1 MGSAGAV
8 QAERRVTRS
17 TCCYCGVGCGVL
29 IHSEGERI
37 TGVEGDPDHPANFG
51 RLCSK
56 GRTLAETARSLHG
69 RVLQPELRGHR
80 HEDRRAVDWGL
91 ALDTVS
97 ARLADIIARHGPD
110 SVAFY
115 ISGQLLTEDYYVFN
129 KLAKGLL
136 GTNNIDTNSRL
147 CMSSAVTGYK
157 LAFGADG
164 PPTCYEDLEHAKTVL
179 FAGSNAAYAHP
190 VLFRRLEEARE
201 RDPDVRWIVIDP
213 RRTDTAA
220 MADLHLAIQPGTD
233 VALFN
238 GMLHHL
244 VWEGLIDNDFIAA
257 HTSGFDEL
265 KKLLREYTPRMAA
278 EICGISAA
286 DLVTAAEWFGRSP
299 ASLSLYCMGLNQSMH
314 GTDKNLA
321 LIHLHL
327 ATRQLGRPG
336 AGPFSL
342 TGQPNAMGGREVGG
356 MATMLAAHRDI
367 NNEEHRA
374 EVEAQWKL
382 VRGSLSSRPGLAA
395 VELFEAVRSGK
406 VKAVWIACTNPVH
419 SMPAIARVR
428 EALQRAEYVIVQ
440 EAFRD
445 TDTVPYADALL
456 PATTWGEKEGTVTN
470 SERRISRVRAAVP
483 APGNTRH
490 DWWIAREVARR
501 MEARLAGPGAGPIF
515 AFETPSQIFD
525 EHRALTIGRDLDIGG
540 IDYTR
545 LEKEGPQ
552 QWPFTKDDT
561 HGQARR
567 YTDGIFA
574 STNGRARFYPT
585 AYKPVAEATSA
596 RYPLRL
602 LTGRLR
608 DQWHGMSRTGRVP
621 QLFAHSPEPSL
632 RMHPDDVGRRGLN
645 AGELV
650 RVTSARGELVLPL
663 ELSDEVGSGTVF
675 AAMHWSGQY
684 LSSGGINE
692 VSQPATD
699 ARSLQPELKHA
710 AVRVDRAGFG
720 WHLLAARRGDVHAMR
735 AAVQPLLQEC
745 GYAGIGLH
753 ALPNASGE
761 GAWLVLR
768 AAATEP
774 MPVRWLAALDEALA
788 LAAGPDTLE
797 YRDGRRGLLKRVAWR
812 ADAGLSLIDGLLW
825 TESER
830 RAGAESLLQHA
841 LSGQPWQGPRLAA
854 FSNGIVSAVRDPIV
868 CICRQVTESAI
879 CERIAQG
886 ADVAALKQQ
895 LGCGTVC
902 GSCTP
907 QVARLVARL
916 APRGVPGNMHGEA
929 PDEPRSSALRT
940 DSGTGS

>member
-1 MGSAGAV
+1 MDGAGPARSA
-8 QAERRVTRS
+8 RTVTRS

-29 IHSEGERI
+29 IESEGERI
-37 TGVEGDPDHPANFG
+37 VGVAGDPQHPANHG

-56 GRTLAETARSLHG
+56 GRTLAETARNLHG
-69 RVLQPELRGHR
+69 RVLQPELRAQR
-80 HEDRRAVDWGL
+80 HEQRRPVDWGL

-97 ARLADIIARHGPD
+97 ARLADIIERHGPD

-129 KLAKGLL
+129 KLAKGLI

-244 VWEGLIDNDFIAA
+244 IWEGWVDADFIAH
-257 HTSGFDEL
+257 HTTGFDEL
-265 KKLLREYTPRMAA
+265 KQLLRDYTPRMAA

-286 DLVTAAEWFGRSP
+286 DLITAAEWFGRSP
-299 ASLSLYCMGLNQSMH
+299 ATLSLYCMGLNQSAH

-321 LIHLHL
+321 LIQLHL

-367 NNEEHRA
+367 TNATHRA
-374 EVEAQWKL
+374 EVEQLWKL
-382 VRGSLSSRPGLAA
+382 APGSLSPRPGLAA

-419 SMPAIARVR
+419 SMPDIARVR
-428 EALQRAEYVIVQ
+428 DALQRAEYVIVQ

-445 TDTVPYADALL
+445 TDTVPYADVLL
-456 PATTWGEKEGTVTN
+456 PATTWGEKDGTVTN

-483 APGNTRH
+483 APGQARH
-490 DWWIAREVARR
+490 DWWIVREVARR
-501 MEARLAGPGAGPIF
+501 IEARLAGPGTGPMF
-515 AFETPSQIFD
+515 AFDTPAQIFD
-525 EHRALTIGRDLDIGG
+525 EHTALTIGRDLDIGG
-540 IDYTR
+540 LDHAR
-545 LEKEGPQ
+545 LEADGPQ
-552 QWPFTKDDT
+552 QWPFPSGSRQ
-561 HGQARR
+561 GQARR
-567 YTDGIFA
+567 YADGRFA
-574 STNGRARFYPT
+574 TADGRACFHVTPFR
-585 AYKPVAEATSA
+585 PVAEPISA

-632 RMHPDDVGRRGLN
+632 HMHPDDAARRGLK

-650 RVTSARGELVLPL
+650 RVASARGELVLPL
-663 ELSDEVGSGTVF
+663 EPSDEVGSGTVF
-675 AAMHWSGQY
+675 AAMHWSGQF

-699 ARSLQPELKHA
+699 SRSQQPELKHA
-710 AVRVDRAGFG
+710 AVRVEKAGFG
-720 WHLLAARRGDVHAMR
+720 WHLQAARRGDVLAMR
-735 AAVQPLLQEC
+735 KAVQPLLKAC

-753 ALPNASGE
+753 VERTVEADAFDGP
-761 GAWLVLR
+761 AWLVLR
-768 AAATEP
+768 IAADAP
-774 MPVRWLAALDEALA
+774 MPMQWLQALDDALD

-797 YRDGRRGLLKRVAWR
+797 YRDARRGLLKRVAWR
-812 ADAGLSLIDGLLW
+812 ADDNTSFIDGLLW
-825 TESER
+825 TETGS
-830 RAGAESLLQHA
+830 GAVFGSLLQRV
-841 LSGQPWQGPRLAA
+841 LSGHPWQGSRLAA
-854 FSNGIVSAVRDPIV
+854 FSTAAVDVVRDPVV
-868 CICRQVTESAI
+868 CVCRQVAESTIRECVAM
-879 CERIAQG
+879 G
-886 ADVAALKQQ
+886 AGVAELKQQ

-902 GSCTP
+902 GSCIP
-907 QVARLVARL
+907 QLTRL
-916 APRGVPGNMHGEA
+916 ARQAQPA
-929 PDEPRSSALRT
+929 
-940 DSGTGS
+940 